1 MAEVK
6 GMLLTEYNEAEAM
19 ELFREDGR
27 QEGMREGMREGERK
41 GAVETLLSLVRDGIL
56 SVKDAAGR
64 AGLDESEFR
73 EKLNENR

>member
-27 QEGMREGMREGERK
+27 QEGMREGERK

-56 SVKDAAGR
+56 SVKDAASR